1 MKAVVC
7 VKHDLEYEVIDV
19 MLRIED
25 EDNMRYVWV
34 KGFDED
40 EWEQVQPYVDKLTA
54 ALSIEYIGEVVDEY
68 EEGQDY
74 D

>member
-1 MKAVVC
+1 MKASVC
-7 VKHDLEYEVIDV
+7 VKHDFDYEVIDV

-25 EDNMRYVWV
+25 QGDVRDVWV

-40 EWEQVQPYVDKLTA
+40 EWEQVQPYVDKLAA

-68 EEGQDY
+68 EEEQDY